1 MPISYPNRCAAR
13 SRAFAASS
21 SRLRGGALVSS
32 ETSSF
37 FETAA
42 TSSTARSNAAS
53 FAFEGLWKPE
63 SLRTNCSDAA
73 RISSSV
79 TGGWKL
85 KSVLMLLHMISPG
98 FRQRDARRRRA
109 RHDSQRDSFR
119 NAGKNGC
126 VPGRRFAGD
135 LQRVQSLSIDSYI
148 VGNEHIAIAN
158 DTH

>member
-63 SLRTNCSDAA
+63 SLRTNCSEAA
-73 RISSSV
+73 RTSSSV
-79 TGGWKL
+79 TGGSKL
-85 KSVLMLLHMISPG
+85 NSVLMLRHMA
-98 FRQRDARRRRA
+98 D
-109 RHDSQRDSFR
+109 
-119 NAGKNGC
+119 
-126 VPGRRFAGD
+126 RF
-135 LQRVQSLSIDSYI
+135 LEE
-148 VGNEHIAIAN
+148 VGNEGRHAPAVFIVRRPELLAHPALFQ
-158 DTH
+158 HEL